1 MSEFDSTVESLI
13 TVIHNTKE
21 YQAFLRE
28 KEKVARF
35 PELKQKINEYR
46 LKNYELQNS
55 TNDDELFDKM
65 EEFDREYEEFRDDP
79 LVSDFLEAEL
89 DFCRMMQDMNMRIT
103 AALDF
108 D

>member
-13 TVIHNTKE
+13 AVIHNTKE
-21 YQAFLRE
+21 YQAFLHE

>member
-21 YQAFLRE
+21 YQTFLRE

>member
-89 DFCRMMQDMNMRIT
+89 DFCRMMQDMNLRIT

>member
-1 MSEFDSTVESLI
+1 MSDFDSTVESLI
-13 TVIHNTKE
+13 TAIHNTKE

>member
-1 MSEFDSTVESLI
+1 MSEFDSTVERLI

-46 LKNYELQNS
+46 LKNYELQNT

-79 LVSDFLEAEL
+79 LVAHFLEAEL